1 MNLSREFW
9 MAVRQA
15 GLAMLDALE
24 RELGTR
30 RTAEVAKE
38 NKELRRQVEELKAQI
53 EELQAKLQRRTI

>member
-15 GLAMLDALE
+15 ILAILDALE
-24 RELGTR
+24 RELQTER

-38 NKELRRQVEELKAQI
+38 NKELRRQI
-53 EELQAKLQRRTI
+53 EEIQRARR

>member
-15 GLAMLDALE
+15 ILAILDALE
-24 RELGTR
+24 RELQTER

-38 NKELRRQVEELKAQI
+38 NKELRRQIEDLK
-53 EELQAKLQRRTI
+53 KRTA

>member
-15 GLAMLDALE
+15 LLAILDALE
-24 RELGTR
+24 RELQTER

-38 NKELRRQVEELKAQI
+38 NKDLRRQI
-53 EELQAKLQRRTI
+53 EELQRARR